1 MSSSSPQELFQRILS
16 NSMDIQ
22 NKKQVIYLSPE
33 VFTHALVREK
43 TVADMI
49 AELGGDPKMAKEELE
64 KAIEAQPKAGFGG
77 ATGKMSTTIDNI
89 IKKQTAMLS
98 TAEASDVTEKDV
110 LFALVLDIID
120 ADLTDNPAKDI
131 LAKHGATRDAVDDY
145 RMQNGDE
152 AESILDKYCVNLNTE
167 SANGQIDP
175 VIGREQEVADTI
187 EILARRKKNN
197 VVYVGEP
204 GVGKTAIAEGLAR
217 QIEKG
222 DVPEAIAGMVVYSLD
237 VGTLV
242 AGTKFRGELEA
253 RFKKILKE
261 VEAKGNVIMFIDEM
275 HMIMGAGATSGGT
288 MDVSNMLKPSLANG
302 KIKLVGATTED
313 EFVEH
318 LEKDRALMRR
328 VQKITIN
335 EPNVPDTKRI
345 VHGIV
350 KYYTE
355 FHGVEYDEGVVET
368 AVDLADRYITQRFF
382 PDKAIDIIDA
392 TGATAKLAGIKS
404 VDIARVISA
413 VSKMSKIPVEM
424 IDVKENDLI
433 KSMPAKMRNEVFGQD
448 QAIKVLEDAII
459 IAQSGLRASNKPIGN
474 FLFVGPTGTGKTHIC
489 KRLAANMGTKMVRFD
504 MSEYQERHTV
514 SKLIGAPPG
523 YVGHGDG
530 KNGDGQLIY
539 EVSNN
544 PNCVLLLDEIEKAA
558 PEVAQILLQVMDD
571 GRLTS
576 ASGKTV
582 DFSNVILIMTSNLGA
597 ADADKQGIGF
607 GATDFDASA
616 INEAVKK
623 YFPPEFRN
631 RVDHIV
637 QFNKLEQE
645 QVETLVDVEMQKMN
659 AVLIKQGVQATMSL
673 EARAWLAKEGYQ
685 PALGARPLSRVFE
698 SNVKLPISRE
708 ILFGK
713 LAGGGIVHI
722 DFDSTKQVI
731 LVDVT
736 NEGAIVELQADELTA

>member
-1 MSSSSPQELFQRILS
+1 MSSPQELFQRVLS

-22 NKKQVIYLSPE
+22 RKKNVIYLSPE
-33 VFTHALVREK
+33 VFTHALMREK
-43 TVADMI
+43 LVADMI
-49 AELGGDPKMAKEELE
+49 AELGGDPKVAKAEFE
-64 KAIEAQPKAGFGG
+64 KEIEKQPTAGFAGG
-77 ATGKMSTTIDNI
+77 QGKMSQTIDNI
-89 IKKQTAMLS
+89 IKKQTALLS
-98 TAEASDVTEKDV
+98 TSEADDCTEADI

-131 LAKHGATRDAVDDY
+131 LAKHGATREAVDDY
-145 RMQNGDE
+145 RIQNGDQ

-175 VIGREQEVADTI
+175 VIGRETEVNDTI

-197 VVYVGEP
+197 VVFVGEP

-222 DVPEAIAGMVVYSLD
+222 EVPDAIKDMIVYSLD

-242 AGTKFRGELEA
+242 AGTKFRGELEE
-253 RFKKILKE
+253 RFKKIIKE

-288 MDVSNMLKPSLANG
+288 MDVSNMLKPSLASG

-313 EFVEH
+313 EFTEH
-318 LEKDRALMRR
+318 LQKDRALMRR
-328 VQKITIN
+328 VQKITVN
-335 EPNVPDTKRI
+335 EPNVEDTKRI
-345 VHGIV
+345 VKGIV
-350 KYYTE
+350 KYYTD
-355 FHGVEYDEGVVET
+355 FHGVEYAEGVVDV
-368 AVDLADRYITQRFF
+368 AVELADRYITQRFF

-392 TGATAKLAGIKS
+392 TGATAKLEGVDT
-404 VDIARVISA
+404 VDISRVIGA
-413 VSKMSKIPVEM
+413 VSKMSNIPVDM
-424 IDVKENDLI
+424 IDVKENDLV
-433 KSMPAKMRNEVFGQD
+433 KALPAKMRNEVFGQD
-448 QAIKVLEDAII
+448 HAIELLTDSIT
-459 IAQSGLRASNKPIGN
+459 IAKSGLRDTNKPIGN

-489 KRLAANMGTKMVRFD
+489 KRLADNMATKLVRFD

-523 YVGHGDG
+523 YVGHGEG

-539 EVSNN
+539 EVANN
-544 PNCVLLLDEIEKAA
+544 PNCILLLDEIEKAA

-597 ADADKQGIGF
+597 QDADKQGIGF
-607 GATDFDASA
+607 GATDFDSSA
-616 INEAVKK
+616 INDAVKK

-631 RVDHIV
+631 RVDHII
-637 QFNKLEQE
+637 QFNKLEHE
-645 QVETLVDVEMQKMN
+645 QVETLVDVEMQKLN
-659 AVLIKQGVQATMSL
+659 AKLVKQNVRATMSV
-673 EARAWLAKEGYQ
+673 EARSWLASKGYQ
-685 PALGARPLSRVFE
+685 PALGARPLSRIFE
-698 SNVKLPISRE
+698 QHVKLPISKQV
-708 ILFGK
+708 LFGS
-713 LAGGGIVHI
+713 LADGGLAHIELDTSSDTIVVAIAQGNLDHSNHI
-722 DFDSTKQVI
+722 
-731 LVDVT
+731 
-736 NEGAIVELQADELTA
+736 LTA